1 MKLLLLVCSILL
13 WRAEGYKATSRT
25 ASSSTAR
32 EKFDRCRLISSQTVL
47 FTLNARNSKVF
58 SVPQSSSKANS
69 QKSNSTSGALSSLKS
84 DSALNADRT
93 RGSLARIIEDSWSR
107 VSQLIPESTLILC
120 QEVTNIVLHIKIH
133 GRQSKLLTLSA
144 P

>member
-1 MKLLLLVCSILL
+1 MKLLLLVCSVVL
-13 WRAEGYKATSRT
+13 WCTEGYRATSRT
-25 ASSSTAR
+25 ASPSTAG
-32 EKFDRCRLISSQTVL
+32 KKCDRCRLISSQTVL
-47 FTLNARNSKVF
+47 FTLNSRNSKVF
-58 SVPQSSSKANS
+58 SVPQSSSKANP

-120 QEVTNIVLHIKIH
+120 QEVTYISLQLKN
-133 GRQSKLLTLSA
+133 A
-144 P
+144 

>member
-1 MKLLLLVCSILL
+1 MKLLLLVCSVVL
-13 WRAEGYKATSRT
+13 WFAEGYRATSRT
-25 ASSSTAR
+25 ASTLTAG
-32 EKFDRCRLISSQTVL
+32 KKCDRCRHISSQTVL
-47 FTLNARNSKVF
+47 SNLNSRNSKVF
-58 SVPQSSSKANS
+58 SLPQSTSSKANP

-120 QEVTNIVLHIKIH
+120 QEVTYHSTI
-133 GRQSKLLTLSA
+133 
-144 P
+144 